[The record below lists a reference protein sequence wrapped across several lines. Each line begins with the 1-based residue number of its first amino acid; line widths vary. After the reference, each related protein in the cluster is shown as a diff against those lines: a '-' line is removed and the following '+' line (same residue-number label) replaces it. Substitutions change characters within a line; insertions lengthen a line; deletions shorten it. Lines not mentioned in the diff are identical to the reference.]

1 MSASIPYRNI
11 SGNATAQLV
20 AKGTTLLKHLA
31 GYNKSTADV
40 WLQLYDAVQVADVTV
55 GSTTPKKS
63 ILLPF
68 SDGTKYA
75 AGEYAP
81 GNNPLKFDL
90 GIVWAVT
97 VEPDA
102 AATNPASN
110 CIVTMDI
117 E

>member
-11 SGNATAQLV
+11 SGNATAQLA
-20 AKGTTLLKHLA
+20 AKGTTMLKHA
-31 GYNKSTADV
+31 VGYNKTTADV
-40 WLQLYDAVQVADVTV
+40 WLQIYDATSASDVTV

-68 SDGTKYA
+68 SDGTKYS

-81 GNNPLKFDL
+81 KSPLKLDL
-90 GIVWAVT
+90 GLVWAVT

-102 AATNPASN
+102 AATTPTSN
-110 CIVTMDI
+110 CFITFDI